1 MSNDTKTSLDDLP
14 IEILVD
20 IYKYFNLPETLK
32 LRLNKRLDQVQ
43 LSTRHSIKSM
53 QIQVNGSKCSYIF
66 GMGKKMIPI
75 SKTLEA
81 GTFNSAL
88 RRISRITHVEWANL
102 HVDAKMENQSQDDV
116 SQCIDAM
123 FNFKPEFMGINVNK
137 EIELPE
143 ITFSQLL
150 NMAYHVK
157 RVEIDANFSN
167 ITAEHLCQIRKLVL
181 GGKFAMKSFKMRVDQ
196 MAHRFLKDCFGVTID
211 DTGGSRNYYSENK
224 SLKMFLIFGKAR
236 KHE

>member
-53 QIQVNGSKCSYIF
+53 QI
-66 GMGKKMIPI
+66 
-75 SKTLEA
+75 
-81 GTFNSAL
+81 
-88 RRISRITHVEWANL
+88 
-102 HVDAKMENQSQDDV
+102 QSQDDV

-167 ITAEHLCQIRKLVL
+167 ITAEHLCQIRKVVEQI
-181 GGKFAMKSFKMRVDQ
+181 GWVE
-196 MAHRFLKDCFGVTID
+196 V
-211 DTGGSRNYYSENK
+211 
-224 SLKMFLIFGKAR
+224 
-236 KHE
+236 